1 MPTSSISCLGANKLF
16 FNLVKAINE
25 WIFRDALE
33 ICSLDKC
40 YAVNELT
47 KNRKE
52 TVIPS
57 SINRK
62 DDFHQ
67 VIENFSTF
75 KCHDLCCTYYTFKG
89 KISRHL
95 KRLNEQS
102 VDGPTAKRLN
112 RSCVSTFDF
121 KRNCLIRGQYCEV
134 TPSQRSQKSYF
145 NNNSNNNNNNSKS
158 SNDYSNNNNI
168 NNNNT
173 NNNRLNNKKTI
184 TIKSFKY
191 KTKIIGSTPDN
202 ENRLNAKLAV
212 PLK

>member
-1 MPTSSISCLGANKLF
+1 MSRFSETVWKFVLF
-16 FNLVKAINE
+16 
-25 WIFRDALE
+25 
-33 ICSLDKC
+33 DKY
-40 YAVNELT
+40 YAVNEQT

-75 KCHDLCCTYYTFKG
+75 RCHQLCCTYYTFKG
-89 KISRHL
+89 KINRHL

-112 RSCVSTFDF
+112 RSCVSIFDF

-145 NNNSNNNNNNSKS
+145 NSNSNNNNNNSKS
-158 SNDYSNNNNI
+158 NNDYSNNNNI
-168 NNNNT
+168 NNKINT
-173 NNNRLNNKKTI
+173 TQILSKLVK
-184 TIKSFKY
+184 
-191 KTKIIGSTPDN
+191 DN
-202 ENRLNAKLAV
+202 FILFDSIMFYQT
-212 PLK
+212 